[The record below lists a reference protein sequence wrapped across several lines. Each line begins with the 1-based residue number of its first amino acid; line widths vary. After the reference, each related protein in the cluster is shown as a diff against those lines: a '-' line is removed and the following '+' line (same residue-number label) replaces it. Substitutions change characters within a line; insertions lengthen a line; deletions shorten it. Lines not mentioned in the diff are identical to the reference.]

1 MKNIT
6 SAQQPNCGF
15 THVMNYQAPNEL
27 MAVMQQIQF
36 EVALSADDPRYVD
49 TREARGSEQTF
60 QRLAKKF
67 GYNPANNAFMPPS
80 SVHLLL
86 FGHVGSG
93 KTTELR
99 QYAQRLTLSSH
110 YYVVEVDVMSKLD
123 RNNLQFSETMLVM
136 AERLAEQLTQDG
148 YTLTSAALEPVLQWF
163 RKIEQSGQQQ
173 QDLSATISGEISAG
187 GGLPGLFKLLS
198 KITTTAKTGSS
209 RKTAWREEVRN
220 RFSELAEAF
229 NALLMAAELALTE
242 ANGGKFQRVL
252 FVLDGTDK
260 MKSEDTARFFVQD
273 AEQLLALNT
282 LVIYTAPLYLKYQG
296 NLVGRLQDIVLPMI
310 KLQSKDGAPYTPGLT
325 TMRELLLRRA
335 NVTLFANETVINRL
349 VQHSGGHPRELLR
362 LLQLCCEY
370 ADDMIDLPELEKA
383 ELQLAADFRRF
394 PTKEDYELLVQID
407 HESTHQGTSEQ
418 IQNLLY
424 KLALMEYNDGSWRR
438 SHPAVRLLEGY
449 QQAKQRL
456 FPEVSIMRPSG
467 KR

>member
-1 MKNIT
+1 MT
-6 SAQQPNCGF
+6 Y
-15 THVMNYQAPNEL
+15 HAPTEL

-36 EVALSADDPRYVD
+36 EVALTADDPRYVN
-49 TREARGSEQTF
+49 TQEARGSEQTY

-67 GYNPANNAFMPPS
+67 GYNPASNAFMPPS

-99 QYAQRLTLSSH
+99 QYAQKFTESGH

-136 AERLAEQLTQDG
+136 AERLAEQLAQDG
-148 YTLTSAALEPVLQWF
+148 YTVTTAALEPVLQWF
-163 RKIEQSGQQQ
+163 RNIEQTGQQQ
-173 QDLSATISGEISAG
+173 QELSATISGEISAG

-229 NALLMAAELALTE
+229 NQLLVAAEQALGE
-242 ANGGKFQRVL
+242 ANGGKLKRIL

-273 AEQLLALNT
+273 AEQLLALNA

-310 KLQSKDGAPYTPGLT
+310 KLQDKEGAPYAPGLQA
-325 TMRELLLRRA
+325 MCDLLLRRA
-335 NVTLFANETVINRL
+335 DTVLFRNDAVIDRL

-370 ADDMIDLPELEKA
+370 ADEIIDLPELEKA
-383 ELQLAADFRRF
+383 EQQLAADFRRF
-394 PTKEDYELLVQID
+394 LTKEDYELLVQID
-407 HESTHQGTSEQ
+407 HESSHQGTSEQ

-456 FPEVSIMRPSG
+456 FPEIKVMRPSG
-467 KR
+467 KRR

>member
-1 MKNIT
+1 
-6 SAQQPNCGF
+6 
-15 THVMNYQAPNEL
+15 

-36 EVALSADDPRYVD
+36 EVALTADDPRYVN
-49 TREARGSEQTF
+49 TQEARGSEQTY

-67 GYNPANNAFMPPS
+67 GYNPASNAFMPPS

-99 QYAQRLTLSSH
+99 QYAQKFTESGH

-136 AERLAEQLTQDG
+136 AERLAEQLAQDG
-148 YTLTSAALEPVLQWF
+148 YTVTTAALEPVLQWF
-163 RKIEQSGQQQ
+163 RNIEQTGQQQ
-173 QDLSATISGEISAG
+173 QELSATISGEISAG

-229 NALLMAAELALTE
+229 NQLLVAAEQALGE
-242 ANGGKFQRVL
+242 ANGGKLKRIL

-273 AEQLLALNT
+273 AEQLLALNA

-310 KLQSKDGAPYTPGLT
+310 KLQDKEGAPYAPGLQA
-325 TMRELLLRRA
+325 MCDLLLRRA
-335 NVTLFANETVINRL
+335 DTVLFRNDAVIDRL

-370 ADDMIDLPELEKA
+370 ADEIIDLPELEKA
-383 ELQLAADFRRF
+383 EQQLAADFRRF
-394 PTKEDYELLVQID
+394 LTKEDYELLVQID
-407 HESTHQGTSEQ
+407 HESSHQGTSEQ

-456 FPEVSIMRPSG
+456 FPEIKVMRPSG
-467 KR
+467 KRR

>member
-1 MKNIT
+1 
-6 SAQQPNCGF
+6 
-15 THVMNYQAPNEL
+15 
-27 MAVMQQIQF
+27 
-36 EVALSADDPRYVD
+36 
-49 TREARGSEQTF
+49 
-60 QRLAKKF
+60 
-67 GYNPANNAFMPPS
+67 
-80 SVHLLL
+80 
-86 FGHVGSG
+86 
-93 KTTELR
+93 
-99 QYAQRLTLSSH
+99 
-110 YYVVEVDVMSKLD
+110 
-123 RNNLQFSETMLVM
+123 MLVM
-136 AERLAEQLTQDG
+136 AERLAEQLAQDG
-148 YTLTSAALEPVLQWF
+148 YTVTTAALEPVLQWF
-163 RKIEQSGQQQ
+163 RNIEQTGQQQ
-173 QDLSATISGEISAG
+173 QELSATISGEISAG

-229 NALLMAAELALTE
+229 NQLLVAAEQALGE
-242 ANGGKFQRVL
+242 ANGGKLKRIL

-273 AEQLLALNT
+273 AEQLLALNA

-310 KLQSKDGAPYTPGLT
+310 KLQDKEGAPYAPGLQA
-325 TMRELLLRRA
+325 MCDLLLRRA
-335 NVTLFANETVINRL
+335 DTVLFRNDAVIDRL

-370 ADDMIDLPELEKA
+370 ADEIIDLPELEKA
-383 ELQLAADFRRF
+383 EQQLAADFRRF
-394 PTKEDYELLVQID
+394 LTKEDYELLVQID
-407 HESTHQGTSEQ
+407 HESSHQGTSEQ

-456 FPEVSIMRPSG
+456 FPEIKVMRPSG
-467 KR
+467 KRR